1 MADKFM
7 SSQLLELVAS
17 IGAAIE
23 DGDLVGHVRA
33 WLDVAEGRVNGSDR
47 YCLQGVVSSRT
58 DERRTVAIRLVTHRG
73 WLVSSDL
80 AGACGVSTETARQDL
95 VALAQAGVLQRHGQ
109 ARGSFYT
116 RADGN
121 GADGHGWPV

>member
-1 MADKFM
+1 MANRFM
-7 SSQLLELVAS
+7 SSQLFDLMVS

-23 DGDLVGHVRA
+23 DGDDLVGHVRA
-33 WLDVAEGRVNGSDR
+33 WLDVAEGRVNGSER
-47 YCLQGVVSSRT
+47 YCLSGVVSSRA

-73 WLVSSDL
+73 WLASSDL

-95 VALAQAGVLQRHGQ
+95 VALAAAGVLQRHGQ

-121 GADGHGWPV
+121 GGGPG